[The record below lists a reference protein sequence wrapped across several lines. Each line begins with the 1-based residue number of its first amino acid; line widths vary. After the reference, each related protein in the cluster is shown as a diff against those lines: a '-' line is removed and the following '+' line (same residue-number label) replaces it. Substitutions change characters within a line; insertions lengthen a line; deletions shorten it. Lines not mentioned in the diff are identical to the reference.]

1 MKKNIA
7 ARIPPAGSVTTQQP
21 VVGGVDDSIDIEG
34 GDIAFDDTKIGGHV
48 GSP

>member
-1 MKKNIA
+1 VDRAVDSA
-7 ARIPPAGSVTTQQP
+7 ATQQP